1 MNSIYLLTFLA
12 SATALVCVVLWFI
25 RKRKRLQTQLRLLR
39 GRRHIL
45 DEEISAQTAS
55 IKAADSSNRLETLS
69 QQASNALDALNVAL
83 VERQAHLLNYAD
95 LAHLQ
100 DYKIQLYE
108 GDINNPPT
116 SPTSGHSDT
125 KEKSTGAS
133 QVNAPNDTTSEEN
146 PKNRNQIEDQLLKKI
161 GQINKKK

>member
-55 IKAADSSNRLETLS
+55 IKAADSSNRLEILS

-125 KEKSTGAS
+125 KKKSTGAS
-133 QVNAPNDTTSEEN
+133 QVNAPNDIKSEEN